1 MAGFIK
7 TQSPKFL
14 IKKKKN
20 AVVTLLQLLDDLDD
34 LIFAAAIAVLPWL
47 TPDTGKAIGRAFVM
61 VLLAA
66 LPLSAF
72 ALFA

>member
-1 MAGFIK
+1 M
-7 TQSPKFL
+7 
-14 IKKKKN
+14 
-20 AVVTLLQLLDDLDD
+20 VTLLQLLDDLDD

-47 TPDTGKAIGRAFVM
+47 TPDGGKAIGRFVSV